1 MSILSSRRQFL
12 QAGILT
18 GAALTVPRVHAG
30 ETGVIKIG
38 LIGCGGRGR
47 GAVVN
52 AFNAD
57 KQYRLVAMGDAFP
70 ENAKSAAEA
79 MKNMFPERV
88 DVTPETTFS
97 GPECYKG
104 VIPFCDV
111 VLLCETPYFRQ
122 FSLRAAVEAGKHVF
136 CEKPVA
142 TDVAGVRSVLD
153 SVEIARAKKLNLAV
167 GLDNRYDFCFNEML
181 KRIQDGAIGEI
192 CSAELHNMVGKL
204 WTRPKLENDTEMMY
218 QVRNWYN
225 FAWLSGDFIVEQ
237 AIHRIDKGFRIFG
250 EMEPESAFGIGARMA
265 RTEQPDFGDIYDAMS
280 VVYEYPFGKRVY
292 SYYRQQNNTMFSG
305 LDSCMGSKGYAIFS
319 GKDAALYDHSGHLLY
334 ERKKR
339 NNESITKLQE
349 HIELSNAIRSGGSVY
364 MNNGKQGAIATLIAI
379 MGREACYSGKRIKW
393 ADVQDLPN
401 WKVGANTWNDTPP
414 VIPDREG
421 RYPVSVPGL
430 GKVYHQVIRK

>member
-1 MSILSSRRQFL
+1 MSALSNRRQFL
-12 QAGILT
+12 QTGILAGT
-18 GAALTVPRVHAG
+18 ALTVPKVHAG
-30 ETGVIKIG
+30 ETGVLKIG

-47 GAVVN
+47 GAVIN
-52 AFNAD
+52 AFEAN
-57 KQYRLVAMGDAFP
+57 KQYRLTAMGDAFP
-70 ENAKSAAEA
+70 ENARAAAEA
-79 MKNMFPERV
+79 MKTMFPDRV

-97 GPECYKG
+97 GPECYKNI
-104 VIPFCDV
+104 IPLCDV
-111 VLLCETPYFRQ
+111 VFLCETPWFRQ

-142 TDVAGVRSVLD
+142 TDPAGVRSVME
-153 SVEIARAKKLNLAV
+153 SAEIARQKKLNLAV

-204 WTRPKLENDTEMMY
+204 WTRPKLEKDTEMMY

-225 FAWLSGDFIVEQ
+225 FSWLSGDFIVEQ

-265 RTEQPDFGDIYDAMS
+265 RTEQPAFGDIYDAVS
-280 VVYEYPFGKRVY
+280 VVYEYPLGKRVY

-305 LDSCMGSKGYAIFS
+305 LDSCRGTKGYAILS
-319 GKDAALYDHSGHLLY
+319 GKDAALYDLSGHLLY

-339 NNESITKLQE
+339 AEPITKVQE
-349 HIELSNAIRSGGSVY
+349 HIELSNAIRSGGSLY
-364 MNNGKQGAIATLIAI
+364 MNNGKQGALATLLAI
-379 MGREACYSGKRIKW
+379 LGREACYSGKRIQW
-393 ADVQDLPN
+393 ADVWNLPCWQN
-401 WKVGANTWNDTPP
+401 KVSTWNADPP
-414 VIPDREG
+414 TMPDQSG

-430 GKVYHQVIRK
+430 GKVYHQVTR